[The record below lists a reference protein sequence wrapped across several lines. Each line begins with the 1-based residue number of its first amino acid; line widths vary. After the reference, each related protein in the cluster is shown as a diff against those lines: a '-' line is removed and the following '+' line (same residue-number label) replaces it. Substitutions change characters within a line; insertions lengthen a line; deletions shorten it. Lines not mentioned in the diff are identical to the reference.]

1 MSVHSFI
8 PSRIR
13 FLDGDGMAEQ
23 SYAIRK
29 VAVLGA
35 GLMGQGI
42 AAHLANAGIPSVLY
56 DIVPRDLPEGG
67 DRRALARDG
76 IKKATKS
83 RPAMFFSKRL
93 ASLVTPACYGD
104 DDGLLA
110 ECDLIIEVVVEY
122 LPIKKKVYQWVAD
135 NRRPGSIVTSNTS
148 GIPLADMA
156 ADMSEEMRQ
165 HFAITHFFN
174 PVRYMRLL
182 EIVGGSE
189 TLPQVITALSD
200 FGERQLGKGIVNAKD
215 TPNFVANRIGTAG
228 IGLVAKHMADFGLNI
243 EQVDAIFGQA
253 MGRPKMGVFALGDL
267 VGLDTLQHTLSN
279 VYDGCPDDEQRDLFV
294 SPAWLSG
301 MVEEGAL
308 GNKVKKGFY
317 QRTRERDANGRR
329 ITLARDL
336 ETGEYAPRTF
346 PKFASVDKAKKAKGN
361 PGRATKILINGDD
374 VGAQMAWAVVADSLI
389 YSANRVPEIADSIVD
404 IDNALRWGFN
414 WDLGPFEGW
423 DAIGV
428 KESVTRMIEGG
439 LSVPGWVTDML
450 EQGRESFY
458 ARGDDGSLNYWDP
471 QSGSAKPVIE
481 EGKLFL
487 SNARAAGGVV
497 AKNGSAALVDI
508 GDGALCLSLT
518 NPSQMNALNEDL
530 FELYSRG
537 LDELEAGQWEGLVIA
552 AQPHGRGQFRPSV
565 GPNGNAFCAGA
576 NLMVVGMMAMQQQWD
591 DLEKMIQGLQ
601 DLLTRAQYAPRPVVA
616 APFGLVLGGGL
627 EVAMQTAGVQTTGEV
642 FMGLVEAGM
651 GLLPAGGGCKE
662 MLRRTL
668 GHIPAGVNYDPNPF
682 IQSAFMNIGLAKFST
697 SSEEA
702 FEMGYLRPSDRI
714 SMDADRLLFDA
725 KELVLGLSRGYQ
737 PPRKTTFKLPG
748 ASGRSTIELKLYELN
763 QGGHASDHD
772 VRVAK
777 QIAHVL
783 TGGDIPSGTEVTE
796 QHILDLER
804 EGFLSLLGEQKTIDR
819 IMYFLQNNKPLRN

>member
-1 MSVHSFI
+1 
-8 PSRIR
+8 
-13 FLDGDGMAEQ
+13 MAEQ
-23 SYAIRK
+23 RYAIRK

-56 DIVPRDLPEGG
+56 DMVPRDLPEGG
-67 DRRALARDG
+67 DRRKLAREG
-76 IKKATKS
+76 IQKATKIK
-83 RPAMFFSKRL
+83 PAAFFSKRL
-93 ASLVTPACYGD
+93 ASLITPACYGD

-122 LPIKKKVYQWVAD
+122 LPVKKKVFTWVAE

-148 GIPLADMA
+148 GIPLADMVEG
-156 ADMSEEMRQ
+156 MPEEMQQ

-182 EIVGGSE
+182 EIVGGAA
-189 TLPQVITALSD
+189 TLPAVISALSV
-200 FGERQLGKGIVNAKD
+200 FGEKTLGKGIVVAKD

-228 IGLVAKHMADFGLNI
+228 IGSVAKHMARLGLDI

-253 MGRPKMGVFALGDL
+253 MGRPKLGVFALGDL
-267 VGLDTLQHTLSN
+267 VGLDTLQHTLKN
-279 VYDGCPDDEQRDLFV
+279 VYDGCPDDEQRDLFIP
-294 SPAWLSG
+294 PAWLSA

-308 GNKVKKGFY
+308 GNKVGKGFY

-329 ITLARDL
+329 ITLARNLD
-336 ETGEYAPRTF
+336 TGEYAPRAY
-346 PKFASVDKAKKAKGN
+346 PKLASVKEAKRAKGN
-361 PGRATKILINGDD
+361 PARATKVLLRGDD
-374 VGAQMAWAVVADSLI
+374 VAAQMAWSVISESLI
-389 YSANRVPEIADSIVD
+389 YSANRIPEIADTVVD
-404 IDNALRWGFN
+404 IDNAMRWGFN

-428 KESVTRMIEGG
+428 GESVARMQQDGMA
-439 LSVPGWVTDML
+439 VPAWVTDML
-450 EQGRESFY
+450 AAGRESFY
-458 ARGDDGSLNYWDP
+458 ARAEDGTLTYWDP
-471 QSGSAKPVIE
+471 QSGSAKPVDE
-481 EGKLFL
+481 PGKLFV
-487 SNARAAGGVV
+487 SNAIASNGVV
-497 AKNGSAALVDI
+497 AKNSSASLVDI

-518 NPSQMNALNEDL
+518 NPSQMNALNEEL
-530 FELYSRG
+530 FEMYSKG
-537 LDELEAGQWEGLVIA
+537 LDGLEAGQWEALVVA
-552 AQPHGRGQFRPSV
+552 AQPHDRGQFRPSV

-576 NLMVVGMMAMQQQWD
+576 NLMMVGMMAMQQQWD
-591 DLEKMIQGLQ
+591 ELETMIKGLQ
-601 DLLTRAQYAPRPVVA
+601 DLLLRAQFSPRPVVA

-642 FMGLVEAGM
+642 YMGLVEAGM

-662 MLRRTL
+662 MLRRSL

-702 FEMGYLRPSDRI
+702 LEMGYLRHTDRV
-714 SMDADRLLFDA
+714 SMDADRLLYDA
-725 KELVLGLSRGYQ
+725 KEFALGLARGYT

-783 TGGDIPSGTEVTE
+783 TGGDIPSGTVVGE